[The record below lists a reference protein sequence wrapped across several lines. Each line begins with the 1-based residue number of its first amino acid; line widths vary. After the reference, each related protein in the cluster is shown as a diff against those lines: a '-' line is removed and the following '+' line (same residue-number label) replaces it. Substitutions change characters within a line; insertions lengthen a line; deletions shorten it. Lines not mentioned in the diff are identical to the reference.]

1 MKRATLGSLTRLALA
16 LVAVGIYVLPLYWMV
31 STSIKSPDQIFQKP
45 PLLFPAAPQWE
56 GYRAVLGLPTERL
69 NLYINMAVYLKNSLI
84 IASATTLLALVL
96 AIPAAYAL
104 ARFSFRGRTPYL
116 LFLLVSQMLPS
127 VLLVIPLF
135 VIFKSLG
142 LINNYPGV
150 ILADT
155 ALALPFAIII
165 LRASFLQIPI
175 PLEEAAWIDGGSR
188 LQVLWHV
195 ILPLIRPGLV
205 AVAVFSFLTAWGEF
219 VFALS
224 FLQKPELQPV
234 SIGVFQ
240 FVGMYTTNWDAMM
253 AFSTLI
259 SIPAIVALL
268 VLQRQFIGGLTGGSM
283 K

>member
-1 MKRATLGSLTRLALA
+1 M
-16 LVAVGIYVLPLYWMV
+16 
-31 STSIKSPDQIFQKP
+31 
-45 PLLFPAAPQWE
+45 PQWE

-69 NLYINMAVYLKNSLI
+69 NLYINMAVYFKNSLI

-96 AIPAAYAL
+96 AIPAAYAM
-104 ARFSFRGRTPYL
+104 ARFSFRGRTPYM

-268 VLQRQFIGGLTGGSM
+268 LLQRQFIGGLTGGST